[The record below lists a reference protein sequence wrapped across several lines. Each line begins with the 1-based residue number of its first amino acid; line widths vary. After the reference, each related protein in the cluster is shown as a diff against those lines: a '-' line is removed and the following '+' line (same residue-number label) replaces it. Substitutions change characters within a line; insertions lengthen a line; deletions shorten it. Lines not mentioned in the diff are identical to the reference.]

1 MDDIGLETDSS
12 IALMETTY
20 GETPEAA
27 EPFAPKDAPIQRFIA
42 LLVESGFSGEQLR
55 KLDNAMNSAGVC
67 LVPVGSMKSVAQ

>member
-27 EPFAPKDAPIQRFIA
+27 KRFAPKDAPIQRFVSELKRAGFTADQIQKIDA
-42 LLVESGFSGEQLR
+42 AMMQAGTRLVE
-55 KLDNAMNSAGVC
+55 
-67 LVPVGSMKSVAQ
+67 